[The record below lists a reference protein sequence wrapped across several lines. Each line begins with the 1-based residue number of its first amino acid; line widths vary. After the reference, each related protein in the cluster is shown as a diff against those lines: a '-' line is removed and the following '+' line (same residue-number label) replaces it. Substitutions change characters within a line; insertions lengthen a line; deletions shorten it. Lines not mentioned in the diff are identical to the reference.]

1 MQRFM
6 FLLPTIYAIIL
17 AGCYDLQVPNREK
30 SATGVAPSPP
40 PPPPPPPP
48 PAPLLPDPEPP
59 PLLQAEQSPNSPEF
73 AEQLSAPDAL
83 SRATIDHCVELAEL
97 LATIENA
104 AAAHRAAPA
113 VASLARKL
121 QELQEQVLRSSKNLP
136 ADEDWKLHDAYSERL
151 RNAAGR
157 VAAELRRLQRL
168 PGAEPV
174 LAAIANPESVGE
186 P

>member
-6 FLLPTIYAIIL
+6 FLLPTIFAFVL
-17 AGCYDLQVPNREK
+17 VGCHDLQVPHREQP
-30 SATGVAPSPP
+30 ATGAAP

-48 PAPLLPDPEPP
+48 PAPLLPDPEPEPP
-59 PLLQAEQSPNSPEF
+59 PLLQAEQSRKLPEF
-73 AEQLSAPDAL
+73 AEQLFAADAL

-97 LATIENA
+97 LATIEDA
-104 AAAHRAAPA
+104 AAAQRAAPA

-121 QELQEQVLRSSKNLP
+121 RELQEQVLRSANNLP
-136 ADEDWKLHDAYSERL
+136 ADKDWELHNAYSERL

-157 VAAELRRLQRL
+157 VTAELRRLQHL
-168 PGAEPV
+168 PGAEPL